1 MALNWISI
9 LLFEFQSIRWKV
21 IFSDKRNWVL
31 LSSYARK
38 LIPQLFVWSVGLFP
52 PLAHE
57 MESICRPCCNHVL
70 HQQFL
75 LVAKSE
81 GSSLPGT
88 LCKSLQ
94 WSPQGSHLDSKPA
107 WAWGQLSLTFQNVL
121 KQAEIC
127 ETYFVKD
134 LNADKACGAKSY
146 GGGGFRDGGFSLLP
160 QPGKKSGGGERPYT
174 KKRKAEVP
182 KARPHEFRA
191 RLWLSAVATGR
202 EALRILRQ
210 VVQALFQMLLPKS
223 AHLDFEKHVSGRLG
237 GAVG

>member
-57 MESICRPCCNHVL
+57 MESICHPCCNHVL

-107 WAWGQLSLTFQNVL
+107 WAWGQLSLRFQNVL

-146 GGGGFRDGGFSLLP
+146 GGGG
-160 QPGKKSGGGERPYT
+160 SGMGDSVYC
-174 KKRKAEVP
+174 
-182 KARPHEFRA
+182 HSRA
-191 RLWLSAVATGR
+191 RSQAEAKGHTQKNVRQKCQRQGHTNSGLGSDSVPWPPAGRHSA
-202 EALRILRQ
+202 
-210 VVQALFQMLLPKS
+210 S
-223 AHLDFEKHVSGRLG
+223 
-237 GAVG
+237 

>member
-107 WAWGQLSLTFQNVL
+107 WAWGQLSLRFQNVL

-146 GGGGFRDGGFSLLP
+146 RGGGGVLGWGIQFTATAGQEVR
-160 QPGKKSGGGERPYT
+160 RR
-174 KKRKAEVP
+174 RKAIH
-182 KARPHEFRA
+182 KK
-191 RLWLSAVATGR
+191 T
-202 EALRILRQ
+202 
-210 VVQALFQMLLPKS
+210 
-223 AHLDFEKHVSGRLG
+223 
-237 GAVG
+237 